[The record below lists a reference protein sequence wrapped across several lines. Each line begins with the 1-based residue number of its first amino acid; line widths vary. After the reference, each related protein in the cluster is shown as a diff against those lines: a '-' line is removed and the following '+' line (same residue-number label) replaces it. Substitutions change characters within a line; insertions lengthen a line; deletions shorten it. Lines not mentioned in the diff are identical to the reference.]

1 MGRGGESFISPD
13 EQRTRIEAWAVANG
27 HEIIDWF
34 EDLDVSGGKMDR
46 PAFVLAMATLE
57 AKHADG
63 VVVAKLDRFART
75 LVGALDALKRIESFG
90 AQFASVADNFDTTT
104 ANGRLVL
111 NMMLVLAEF
120 ERERITEG
128 WDSTVQNAVARGV
141 WPHGTPFGY
150 LKGDDKRLVPHPTNA
165 SYLQGIF
172 ERRLTGDTWA
182 DIARWLNIEGVKPGR
197 AEQWTG
203 VGVRDCIR
211 NEVYLGVVWGLGYR
225 NEDAH
230 EALIGKGDWL
240 AAQNVNGVEQ
250 GANVGGIGRLLS
262 GLVRCGG
269 CGYSMRASSYG
280 PKGKQKGQYTCKRY
294 HGSGSCPAPA
304 NVNASTIEPWVEAQ
318 FFEYVANTSSVYAS
332 DDAPELHGAEQA
344 VADAE
349 ADLRLYRD
357 DVNVQR
363 ALGPAMFVEGLTAR
377 ANALTEAQGALDEA
391 RRRIVGVDLP
401 DEATLREIWPDLTL
415 RERRRMLGLALD
427 FVAVRKGKRGDMD
440 DRGHVYWKGTGPTD
454 LSRKGHTV
462 PMRQLD
468 W

>member
-1 MGRGGESFISPD
+1 
-13 EQRTRIEAWAVANG
+13 
-27 HEIIDWF
+27 
-34 EDLDVSGGKMDR
+34 
-46 PAFVLAMATLE
+46 
-57 AKHADG
+57 
-63 VVVAKLDRFART
+63 
-75 LVGALDALKRIESFG
+75 
-90 AQFASVADNFDTTT
+90 
-104 ANGRLVL
+104 
-111 NMMLVLAEF
+111 
-120 ERERITEG
+120 
-128 WDSTVQNAVARGV
+128 
-141 WPHGTPFGY
+141 
-150 LKGDDKRLVPHPTNA
+150 
-165 SYLQGIF
+165 
-172 ERRLTGDTWA
+172 
-182 DIARWLNIEGVKPGR
+182 
-197 AEQWTG
+197 
-203 VGVRDCIR
+203 
-211 NEVYLGVVWGLGYR
+211 
-225 NEDAH
+225 
-230 EALIGKGDWL
+230 
-240 AAQNVNGVEQ
+240 
-250 GANVGGIGRLLS
+250 
-262 GLVRCGG
+262 
-269 CGYSMRASSYG
+269 MRASSYG